1 MSEDVKHR
9 TIRYLQDA
17 HAAETGIDEVL
28 KGFIDDTDDPTIKAV
43 FTEHAALT
51 RNQAQRIE
59 ARLRALGGEPSGGK
73 GFFNMLAAKA
83 SEIMHGAHD
92 EYDKNTQNLIKAYST
107 EHLERG
113 MYESL
118 IAWSTAIGDTETA
131 ELGRQIQAEE
141 VATAEKLFPLIQQYA
156 QTALANT
163 TTAQG
168 GTTSTTGY
176 VS

>member
-1 MSEDVKHR
+1 MAEDVKHR

-17 HAAETGIDEVL
+17 HAAETGIDDVL
-28 KGFIDDTDDPTIKAV
+28 KGFIDDTDDPEIKAL

-51 RNQAQRIE
+51 RNQADRLE
-59 ARLRALGGEPSGGK
+59 ARIKALGGDTSGSK
-73 GFFNMLAAKA
+73 SFFNSLMAKA

-118 IAWSTAIGDTETA
+118 IAWATAIGDIETA
-131 ELGRQIQAEE
+131 NLGRQIQAEE
-141 VATAEKLFPLIQQYA
+141 VATAERIYPHIARYA

-163 TTAQG
+163 VGTNASSG
-168 GTTSTTGY
+168 GTYLS
-176 VS
+176 